1 MRLKGIIG
9 TGLVM
14 VGSGMAGFG
23 FGKRDTKL
31 ACLGTFVM
39 GLGTLFITDDHA
51 DVINHNVKIMSEIG
65 DVVNDH
71 EARLRQMENK

>member
-51 DVINHNVKIMSEIG
+51 DVINHNAKGM
-65 DVVNDH
+65 NNMLNALKDH
-71 EARLRQMENK
+71 EERIRNMENK

>member
-9 TGLVM
+9 TGLV
-14 VGSGMAGFG
+14 
-23 FGKRDTKL
+23 L

-71 EARLRQMENK
+71 EARLRQMEK

>member
-39 GLGTLFITDDHA
+39 GLGTLFITDDHT

-71 EARLRQMENK
+71 EARLRQMEK

>member
-23 FGKRDTKL
+23 FGKKDTKL

-71 EARLRQMENK
+71 EARLRQMEK

>member
-9 TGLVM
+9 T
-14 VGSGMAGFG
+14 GMAGFG

-71 EARLRQMENK
+71 EARLRQMEK

>member
-51 DVINHNVKIMSEIG
+51 DVINHNVKIMSEIS

-71 EARLRQMENK
+71 EARLRQMEK

>member
-71 EARLRQMENK
+71 EARLRQMEK

>member
-1 MRLKGIIG
+1 MRFKGIIG

-71 EARLRQMENK
+71 EARLRQMEK

>member
-71 EARLRQMENK
+71 EARLKQMENK